1 MAIVSRGAGPAPG
14 ADAFAREKS
23 SAAPMTSA
31 ERRTYRRTVGALIT
45 LWLAV
50 VITFSPWGVA
60 GPR

>member
-1 MAIVSRGAGPAPG
+1 
-14 ADAFAREKS
+14 
-23 SAAPMTSA
+23 MTSA
-31 ERRTYRRTVGALIT
+31 ERRTYRLTVGALIT